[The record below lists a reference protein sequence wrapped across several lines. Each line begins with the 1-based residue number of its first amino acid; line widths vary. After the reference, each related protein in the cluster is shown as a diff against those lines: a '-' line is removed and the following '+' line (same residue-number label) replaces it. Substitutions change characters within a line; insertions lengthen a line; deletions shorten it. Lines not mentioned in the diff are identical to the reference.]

1 MKLLSLLA
9 LISIWLSP
17 TAFAIDSPCPVKFT
31 QVRNIEGSFFISF
44 ENTTGLDITSYQVD
58 LSFVDIQGR
67 THLFPFPLLRQE
79 RIAAGQNKVAR
90 FISPDVLQFLF
101 PIINSSL
108 FRIEFA
114 DGSEWI
120 DDGSHGC
127 SFMSLEE

>member
-1 MKLLSLLA
+1 MKILSLLA
-9 LISIWLSP
+9 LIFVLPCSKAL
-17 TAFAIDSPCPVKFT
+17 AVDSTCPVKFT

-44 ENTTGLDITSYQVD
+44 ENTTGLDITSYEVD

-79 RIAAGQNKVAR
+79 RIAAGKNRLAQFPSLDA
-90 FISPDVLQFLF
+90 LQFLF
-101 PIINSSL
+101 PIIETNLSKV
-108 FRIEFA
+108 EFA